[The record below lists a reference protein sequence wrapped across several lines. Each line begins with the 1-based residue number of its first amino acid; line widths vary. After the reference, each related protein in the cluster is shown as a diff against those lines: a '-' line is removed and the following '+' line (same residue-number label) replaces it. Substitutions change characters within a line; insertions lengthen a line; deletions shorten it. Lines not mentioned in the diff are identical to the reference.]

1 MAGAKWI
8 GGFLGLLS
16 GHALGAIAGF
26 ALGSLVDMLI
36 DGTAS
41 SDRSNNFYSTDSGR
55 SQQYRDPQEGERN
68 GFLFS
73 LMVLA
78 AHIIQAD
85 GKIMHSEMELVRNFL
100 RQNFGESAVTQGD
113 QILRKL
119 FEYRRRQG
127 DQFWYEQIRQACR
140 EMAAV
145 MPVEHRI
152 QLIAFL
158 AEIAKADGQVL
169 PAEIDS
175 IREVC
180 LNLGLA
186 ASVVD
191 QMFSLGG
198 TTLDDAYR
206 TFGLTADATDDEL
219 KKTYRRLALQYHP
232 DRVATLGEDVREAA
246 KKKFQELND
255 AKDRIWKARNI
266 R

>member
-16 GHALGAIAGF
+16 GHTLGAIAGF
-26 ALGSLVDMLI
+26 VLGSLIDALI
-36 DGTAS
+36 DGS
-41 SDRSNNFYSTDSGR
+41 SSSGSSNNFYSNTSSR
-55 SQQYRDPQEGERN
+55 NQQFKDPQEGERN

-78 AHIIQAD
+78 AHMVQAD
-85 GKIMHSEMELVRNFL
+85 GKIMHSEMNTVRNLL
-100 RQNFGESAVTQGD
+100 RQNFGESSVIQGE

-119 FEYRRRQG
+119 FEYRKRQG
-127 DQFWYEQIRQACR
+127 EQLWYEQIRQACR

-158 AEIAKADGQVL
+158 AEIAKADGQVQQCEMDAL
-169 PAEIDS
+169 REIS
-175 IREVC
+175 

-198 TTLDDAYR
+198 STIEDAYV
-206 TFGLTADATDDEL
+206 TFGLTVDATDEEL

-232 DRVATLGEDVREAA
+232 DRVATLGEDVKEAA

-255 AKDRIWKARNI
+255 AKDRIWKARGL
-266 R
+266 